1 MLAKKKELLSRN
13 ESKLRKKNNKRE
25 RCKQVSFEKKKK
37 VGLNY
42 ESLDGFKQR
51 IKKK

>member
-25 RCKQVSFEKKKK
+25 RCKQVSFEKKK